1 MKKIFILNIC
11 TIIAQTSIFSDSS
24 NFTQEIIRGEIHVIT
39 GSMCSGKSEETIRL
53 MHKLLR
59 DPEKRVLAIKPAID
73 NRKLKLTDDQDPTK
87 VLSSRAGTST
97 HCDPV
102 SSVDELK
109 KLILEKNPT
118 HIVIDEIHFFTPEK
132 EKFIALILAF
142 AKQGKK
148 FTLSGLDLN
157 FRGEPFGPMPDLLAL
172 ADFVEKLTANCAVC
186 GADVYCITQRLV
198 DGKPARYDD
207 PLIVVGDSQYQPR
220 CRNCHECSKE

>member
-1 MKKIFILNIC
+1 MKKIIIFIMC
-11 TIIAQTSIFSDSS
+11 TSIAQTTLFTKNS
-24 NFTQEIIRGEIHVIT
+24 NQGEIHIIT

-73 NRKLKLTDDQDPTK
+73 DRKLKLADDQDPTK
-87 VLSSRAGTST
+87 VLSSRAGTSI
-97 HCDPV
+97 HCCPI
-102 SSVDELK
+102 SSVEQLE
-109 KLILEKNPT
+109 KLILEQNPT

-172 ADFVEKLTANCAVC
+172 ADSVEKLTANCAVC

-207 PLIVVGDSQYQPR
+207 PLIIVGDSQYQPR
-220 CRNCHECSKE
+220 CRNCHECSKG